1 MSIREVDLAQFH
13 EFARE
18 QIQTGRGDFSLTDLA
33 EQWERRVKLTASSAF
48 LQHPNAKVAK
58 ARAHV
63 EELARQQGVVPIRS
77 AEDVR
82 FGFLDSRD
90 EFDDFLAT
98 VNAGRHEVD
107 TRDPLND

>member
-18 QIQTGRGDFSLTDLA
+18 QIQAGRGDFSLIDLA
-33 EQWERRVKLTASSAF
+33 EQWERRVELTESSAF
-48 LQHPNAKVAK
+48 PQHPNAKVAK
-58 ARAHV
+58 AREHV

-77 AEDVR
+77 VEDIR

-90 EFDDFLAT
+90 EFDDFLAA
-98 VNAGRHEVD
+98 VNAGRHEASY
-107 TRDPLND
+107 RS